1 MRFTYRWGQRPLD
14 GFTIKRGLG
23 QGGFGE
29 VYFAVSDGGKEVALK
44 LLLRG
49 RTDTEL
55 RGISN
60 CLNFKHPNLVHLY
73 DLKTDERG
81 DHWLVMEY
89 VHGESLSAVLN
100 RNAKGLPADQ
110 ARDWFLQVAKAVS
123 YLHDHAVIHRDI
135 KPGNVFVE
143 HGVLKLGDYGLSKTV
158 SSASLT
164 QSANVGTVYYMAPE
178 VGRGSCTKQVDVYAC
193 GVMFYEMLT
202 GEVPFRGDSWA
213 EVALRHQTDT
223 PELTRVPP
231 EYLTI
236 IEKALHKKPELR
248 YADMDEMIRAVE
260 SVSRLGPPIRTEE
273 PQLIAANAERKTT
286 AVPPPLP
293 KRNPPPLPRNGTSP
307 SLAALPTFKERAGE
321 LSMSMAT
328 APLAAVAVV
337 AAWALFQSIFHPQ
350 VEWFKLIPMF
360 ALTVLLSWAVMIPSK
375 VRERKKG
382 RGGAWP
388 RMAFGALIGLA
399 AFWLEGWVLPTVV
412 PDGAVA
418 PPANESYLGGAVRA
432 TPGTVEHLIGYVLL
446 FSLAMGV
453 TGWADYVRRRRKE
466 RFSLGPVFGAGL
478 VAFLLWLGWNVFT
491 RSDPPPAYMFVA
503 LAGTAGVVQMVSPW
517 TPPPPPQPKR
527 RRLEYA

>member
-1 MRFTYRWGQRPLD
+1 MKFTYRWGQRPLD

-44 LLLRG
+44 LLVRG

-89 VHGESLSAVLN
+89 VHGESLSGVLN
-100 RNAKGLPADQ
+100 RNTKGLPTAQ
-110 ARDWFLQVAKAVS
+110 ARDWFLQVARAVS

-223 PELTRVPP
+223 PDPSRIPA
-231 EYLTI
+231 EYLAI

-248 YADMDEMIRAVE
+248 YAEMDEMIRAVE
-260 SVSRLGPPIRTEE
+260 AIGRPAEPVRTEE
-273 PQLIAANAERKTT
+273 PPLAVETKTEKKVP
-286 AVPPPLP
+286 VPPPLP
-293 KRNPPPLPRNGTSP
+293 KRTPPPLPRPAS
-307 SLAALPTFKERAGE
+307 SALLAAVPSMKERLGE
-321 LSMSMAT
+321 LSTSVAA

-337 AAWALFQSIFHPQ
+337 GAWALVQTFFAGQ
-350 VEWFKLIPMF
+350 VDWFKLLPMY
-360 ALTVLLSWAVMIPSK
+360 ALTVLMSWAVLVPTK
-375 VRERKKG
+375 ATERRKG

-388 RMAFGALIGLA
+388 RMALGALIGLA
-399 AFWLEGWVLPTVV
+399 AFWLEGWALPVIVSDGSAV
-412 PDGAVA
+412 PAE
-418 PPANESYLGGAVRA
+418 ESYLAGAIRA
-432 TPGTVEHLIGYVLL
+432 TPGAVEHLVGYVLFFGL
-446 FSLAMGV
+446 SMGLI
-453 TGWADYVRRRRKE
+453 GWNDYARRRRKE

-478 VAFLLWLGWNVFT
+478 VAFLLWLGWNIFIH
-491 RSDPPPAYMFVA
+491 SDQPPWYMVVA

-517 TPPPPPQPKR
+517 TPPPPPQPRR

>member
-1 MRFTYRWGQRPLD
+1 MRFTYRWGQRPLE

-29 VYFAVSDGGKEVALK
+29 VYFAVSDGGKEIALK

-73 DLKTDERG
+73 DLRTDERG

-89 VHGESLSAVLN
+89 VHGEPLSAVLN
-100 RNAKGLPADQ
+100 RNPKGLPADQ
-110 ARDWFLQVAKAVS
+110 ARDWFLQVARAVA

-158 SSASLT
+158 CATSLT

-178 VGRGSCTKQVDVYAC
+178 VGRGACTKQVDMYAC

-223 PELTRVPP
+223 PELSRVPP
-231 EYLTI
+231 EYLAI
-236 IEKALHKKPELR
+236 IEKALSKKPEHR

-260 SVSRLGPPIRTEE
+260 AVSRVGQPARVEE
-273 PQLIAANAERKTT
+273 PILMAPEPKAEKRVP
-286 AVPPPLP
+286 VPPPLP
-293 KRNPPPLPRNGTSP
+293 KRSPPPTPKNGSGA
-307 SLAALPTFKERAGE
+307 LAAVPGVRERVGE
-321 LSMSMAT
+321 LSMSLAT

-337 AAWALFQSIFHPQ
+337 AAWTLIQSVQGPVNWYGLMPLFG
-350 VEWFKLIPMF
+350 
-360 ALTVLLSWAVMIPSK
+360 LTVLLSWAVLVPTK
-375 VRERKKG
+375 WKERKRDRLG
-382 RGGAWP
+382 FWP
-388 RMAFGALIGLA
+388 RAALGVLVGVA
-399 AFWLEGWVLPTVV
+399 AFWLEGWSFPTVV
-412 PDGAVA
+412 PNGVSV
-418 PPANESYLGGAVRA
+418 PANESYLAGTVRA
-432 TPGTVEHLIGYVLL
+432 APGAMEHLIGYPL
-446 FSLAMGV
+446 FFALALGV
-453 TGWADYVRRRRKE
+453 YSWADCSRRRRRE
-466 RFSLGPVFGAGL
+466 RFSLGPVFGAA
-478 VAFLLWLGWNVFT
+478 VWAFVLWVGWNVFLHSYDLPWYT
-491 RSDPPPAYMFVA
+491 VVA
-503 LAGTAGVVQMVSPW
+503 VAGTAGVVQLVSPW